1 MIGNDF
7 LKITSPFENLPK
19 RTVTETFSA
28 TSAKFKDKIA
38 FRYTVAKPD
47 NTTSEKF
54 KDQFD
59 QISFTWGQ
67 YDQRSSQFAKSLI
80 AMDVKPNKAV
90 TIQGANSPAWLI
102 SNMGAIKAGA
112 VSAGIYPTNL
122 ADATKHCVLNSDAEV
137 AVVENEA
144 QLKKY
149 EGLQGS
155 AVKCYVVWNSVK
167 NSPGSSLNLSA
178 PVFTFEEFLK
188 KGEGI
193 PDQDLQAR
201 MTQQK
206 PEQVCS
212 IIYTSGTTGMPKGAE
227 LTHDNLTWTAL
238 GAGHKFNLNHNHH
251 GISYLPLSHIA
262 AQQVD
267 CMAAM
272 TFGYSLDIA
281 PSDALKG
288 GNLKKHI
295 VNTRPTFFLAVPQ
308 VWEKMKDGIS
318 EKLKTASTGKKLL
331 FRAITHL
338 SRSCLKDLEHIA
350 SKTYSG
356 KTAKLWRSID
366 RIKIF
371 MDKFGLS
378 LCNALMCKKVK
389 AAIGLDRCELAA
401 SGAAPISAEVID
413 FFAGLNI
420 RIVNLYG
427 MSETSGLI
435 TISNDYDVPSNSC
448 GRALKGTSVKLSA
461 SNEEGIKEILVK
473 GRNIFKGYRADKKAT
488 DEVFDGEGY
497 FKTGDT
503 GKFDSFGNLYIT
515 GRSKELIKTS
525 GGENIP
531 PVLIENTIKET
542 IPIVSEAILIGDKQ
556 KYLTC
561 LVTLKTKLENNNPTE
576 ELAPNVVEEISKVG
590 SKAKTVKEASEDPLV
605 QKYIMDE
612 IKNVN
617 KKAISAAQMVQKA
630 IILPLDFSVANGLM
644 TPTLKLKR
652 NAIHKQ
658 FASEILKLYA

>member
-7 LKITSPFENLPK
+7 SKITGPFENLPQ

-28 TSAKFKDKIA
+28 TAAKFKDKVA
-38 FRYTVAKPD
+38 FRYTVAKPGK
-47 NTTSEKF
+47 TTSEKF
-54 KDQFD
+54 ADQFD
-59 QISFTWGQ
+59 QISYTWKE
-67 YDQRSSQFAKSLI
+67 YDQKSSQFAKSLI
-80 AMDVKPNKAV
+80 AMGVKSNKAV
-90 TIQGANSPAWLI
+90 SIQGSNSPAWLF

-167 NSPGSSLNLSA
+167 NSPGTRLNLSA

-193 PDQDLQAR
+193 SDEDLKTR

-206 PEQVCS
+206 PDQVCS

-238 GAGHKFNLNHNHH
+238 VAGHKFKLNDKHH

-267 CMAAM
+267 CMVAA
-272 TFGYSLDIA
+272 TFGYSMDIA

-288 GNLKKHI
+288 GNLKNHI

-308 VWEKMKDGIS
+308 VWEKMKEGIS
-318 EKLKTASTGKKLL
+318 EKLKTAGTCKKLL
-331 FRAITHL
+331 FRVITHL
-338 SRSCLKDLEHIA
+338 SRSCLKDLEYLS

-356 KTAKLWRSID
+356 RFAKLWRCID

-371 MDKFGLS
+371 MDKFGLC

-389 AAIGLDRCELAA
+389 AAIGLDRCILAA
-401 SGAAPISAEVID
+401 SGAAPISNEVID

-435 TISNDYDVPSNSC
+435 TISNDYDIPTSSC
-448 GRALKGTSVKLSA
+448 GRALKGSSVKLSA
-461 SNEEGIKEILVK
+461 PNEEGIQEILVK
-473 GRNIFKGYRADKKAT
+473 GRHIFKGYRADKKAT
-488 DEVFDGEGY
+488 DEVFDANGY

-503 GKFDSFGNLYIT
+503 GKFDSSENLYIT

-531 PVLIENTIKET
+531 PVLIENKIKET
-542 IPIVSEAILIGDKQ
+542 IPIISEAVLIGDKQ

-561 LVTLKTKLENNNPTE
+561 LVTLKTKLVDNNPSE
-576 ELAPNVVEEISKVG
+576 ELAPAVVEELSKVG
-590 SKAKTVKEASEDPLV
+590 SKAKTLKEASEDPLV
-605 QKYIMDE
+605 QKYIMDG
-612 IKNVN
+612 IKVAN

-630 IILPLDFSVANGLM
+630 TILPLDFSVANGLM

-652 NAIHKQ
+652 NAIHKK
-658 FASEILKLYA
+658 FSSEILKLYA